1 MAVEGR
7 DDGAERADA
16 DVDDDD
22 VEVFANGVA
31 FARAASWLGA
41 SSALT
46 HETFAAEE
54 VDAGASRERGS
65 RAPRLGL
72 GATKSRAKT
81 SWEDTKAQG
90 ATRTA
95 LDKALARRK
104 REAAERAEREAAA
117 RGGDDDD
124 DSESEDDRARMSGKA
139 KKQSHAGVYGAGR
152 FGVGGKQF
160 SVGAKRAKK

>member
-1 MAVEGR
+1 MAV
-7 DDGAERADA
+7 DAEDA
-16 DVDDDD
+16 AEESDEDD

-31 FARAASWLGA
+31 FAHAASWLGA

-54 VDAGASRERGS
+54 VNADASRERAS

-72 GATKSRAKT
+72 GAKRSRVKT

-95 LDKALARRK
+95 LDKALARKK

-117 RGGDDDD
+117 RGRDDDD

-139 KKQSHAGVYGAGR
+139 KKKSHAGVYGVGR
-152 FGVGGKQF
+152 FGARGKQF
-160 SVGAKRAKK
+160 GGAKRAKK

>member
-1 MAVEGR
+1 
-7 DDGAERADA
+7 
-16 DVDDDD
+16 

-54 VDAGASRERGS
+54 VNADASRERAA

-72 GATKSRAKT
+72 GAKRSRAKT

-95 LDKALARRK
+95 LDKALARKK

-117 RGGDDDD
+117 RGRDDDD

-139 KKQSHAGVYGAGR
+139 KKKSHAGVYGVGR
-152 FGVGGKQF
+152 FGAGGKQF
-160 SVGAKRAKK
+160 GGAKRAKK